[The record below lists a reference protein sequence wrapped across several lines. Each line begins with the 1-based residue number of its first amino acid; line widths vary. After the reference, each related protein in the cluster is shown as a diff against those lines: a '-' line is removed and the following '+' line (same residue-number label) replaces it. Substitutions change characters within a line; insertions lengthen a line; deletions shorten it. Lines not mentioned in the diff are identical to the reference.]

1 MKALSTYVQENF
13 GIAVKN
19 QIEYMPLIDEDLTI
33 EEALATYDNE
43 YIDNMINEGFWDF
56 MKSLFSSDGRKKYKA
71 AYDDWLKGS
80 EEAKKQRET
89 EEKLR
94 KEFNDKKKAILDK
107 IKNAKND
114 EELAAASKELAELTK
129 KCNDVQ
135 GQIDDKMEDLSS
147 NAPEGAK
154 NALAIEQFEIML
166 ENIRL
171 GQKSYKGL
179 TDDSDKK
186 TLIDTLNKSLESS
199 SKYYALASDEVK
211 KEIGE
216 GIKKAEMEKIISI
229 NGDKFE
235 LNEDGFTEA
244 ASSKGETDNGGEE
257 NQNVEQQ
264 IEQSTE
270 NAIKDNADV
279 LKEIIKAA
287 GKDGAVKSDKLMGA
301 VNKILQAAAKDA
313 KDAKDGKDMKIPKST
328 SLGIAVMLLGA
339 TMVRKDSSK
348 GSSYNREAL
357 KTIGEYFANNYDK
370 FGANVLK

>member
-19 QIEYMPLIDEDLTI
+19 QIKYIPLIDEDLTI
-33 EEALATYDNE
+33 EEALATYDNK

-56 MKSLFSSDGRKKYKA
+56 MKSLFSSEGRKKYKA

-129 KCNDVQ
+129 KCNDAQ
-135 GQIDDKMEDLSS
+135 GQIDDKMKDLAN

-154 NALAIEQFEIML
+154 NALAIEQFEIMI

-171 GQKSYKGL
+171 SQKSYKGL

-199 SKYYALASDEVK
+199 SKYYAMASDEVK

-216 GIKKAEMEKIISI
+216 GIKKAEMEKVISI
-229 NGDKFE
+229 NSDKFE
-235 LNEDGFTEA
+235 LNEEGFTKA
-244 ASSKGETDNGGEE
+244 ASSNDESNDNEE

-287 GKDGAVKSDKLMGA
+287 GKDSAVKSDKLMVA
-301 VNKILQAAAKDA
+301 VNKILQAAAKDT
-313 KDAKDGKDMKIPKST
+313 KDDKDIKISKST

-348 GSSYNREAL
+348 ASSYNREAL

-370 FGANVLK
+370 FSANVLK